1 MDAAIDERL
10 TPCMELIQ
18 TEDKN
23 KNFRI
28 GIPSGIDE
36 EDARIALTPQAVEAL
51 TAQGHKIVYEKGSGK
66 NARFADDQYAK
77 AGAQMV
83 ETHKEA
89 FMCDIIVR
97 LTLPTLEEIQHMPNG
112 STIICCLKNI
122 RRSSEAY
129 SLLIK
134 KRINIIGIDYLKQA
148 ADDEALLG
156 SCLGEVKGQLA
167 LTTAAHLLESDGEES
182 KGVIIGGATG
192 VPPTEIIIL
201 GSDTTAF
208 SVARVALAFGSVVKI
223 FDSSHVRLMKLQDR
237 LGSNN
242 HVFTSIFHPQAFNKS
257 LHSADV
263 LIASE
268 SANGTVDYHI
278 SKESLAHMKKNAVI
292 IDLTTK
298 DKLAVETQENK
309 STIKQPAYNE
319 DGHIYVKLPDIS
331 MLAAHTS
338 SIIISDIVTSSIN
351 SLSKSGHL
359 SEATIMDDYICQGT
373 TMLAGVTTN
382 KEVAEWYGTEY
393 CDIRL
398 LRF

>member
-10 TPCMELIQ
+10 TPCLELIQ
-18 TEDKN
+18 TEAKN
-23 KNFRI
+23 KKFRI
-28 GIPSGIDE
+28 GIPSGIGE

-51 TAQGHKIVYEKGSGK
+51 VVQGHTIVYEKSAGK
-66 NARFADDQYAK
+66 NARFADEQYAK
-77 AGAQMV
+77 SGAQMV

-97 LTLPTLEEIQHMPNG
+97 LTLPTAEEIEFMPNG
-112 STIICCLKNI
+112 ATMICCLKNI
-122 RRSSEAY
+122 RRNAEAY
-129 SLLIK
+129 SLLVK

-148 ADDEALLG
+148 SDDETLLG

-167 LTTAAHLLESDGEES
+167 ITTAAHLLESDGEES

-223 FDSSHVRLMKLQDR
+223 FDSTHVRLKKLQDR
-237 LGSNN
+237 LGCNN

-257 LHSADV
+257 LLSADV

-268 SANGTVDYHI
+268 SANGDIDYHV
-278 SKESLAHMKKNAVI
+278 SKESLSHLKKNAVV
-292 IDLTTK
+292 IDLTPEYK
-298 DKLAVETQENK
+298 SAIETNQNR

-331 MLAAHTS
+331 MLAAHTA
-338 SIIISDIVTSSIN
+338 SIIISDIVAACIN
-351 SLSKSGHL
+351 GLSKSGSI
-359 SEATIMDDYICQGT
+359 SEATIVDDYICQGT
-373 TMLAGVTTN
+373 AMLAGITTN
-382 KEVAEWYGTEY
+382 KEVAEWYGVEY